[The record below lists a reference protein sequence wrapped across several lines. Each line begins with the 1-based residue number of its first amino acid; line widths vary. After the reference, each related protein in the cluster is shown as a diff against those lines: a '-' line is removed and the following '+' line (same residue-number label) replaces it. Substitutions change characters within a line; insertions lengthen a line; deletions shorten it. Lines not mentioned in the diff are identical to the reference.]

1 MYDQSVW
8 AREVKTS
15 YSRQQQEEDAR
26 FLWNVSQGIELQF
39 TGTTSKRKRMQK
51 ERENLSCL
59 LSKTDPALL

>member
-8 AREVKTS
+8 VREVKTS

-26 FLWNVSQGIELQF
+26 FLWNVSQGIELPY